1 MQKQEIAFSDEQ
13 ISQKDFLIS
22 YDDADRLWAES
33 MTGNSVKASKLCNSS
48 SMGFSSRNKQSL

>member
-22 YDDADRLWAES
+22 YDDADQLWAES
-33 MTGNSVKASKLCNSS
+33 SLGNLKTRDFL
-48 SMGFSSRNKQSL
+48 